1 MHTPR
6 VPAYLQG
13 RHAGHPGEYAVSAYC
28 TDMQMHATQGMACY
42 TAVPGMHASPGNSL
56 IGGVSTTY
64 GAKHRV
70 MGRDF
75 FSALCI
81 PSLTAYS
88 AGVCMLP
95 GY

>member
-1 MHTPR
+1 MEVHDV
-6 VPAYLQG
+6 VPSLDHMCCMCNAL
-13 RHAGHPGEYAVSAYC
+13 RASIRSAR
-28 TDMQMHATQGMACY
+28 DS
-42 TAVPGMHASPGNSL
+42 PGMHASPGNSL

-70 MGRDF
+70 MARDF